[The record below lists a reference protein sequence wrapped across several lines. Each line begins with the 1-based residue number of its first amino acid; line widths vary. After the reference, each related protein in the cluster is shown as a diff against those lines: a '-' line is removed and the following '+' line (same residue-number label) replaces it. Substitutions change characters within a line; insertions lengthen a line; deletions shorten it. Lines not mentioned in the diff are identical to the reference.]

1 MPDAARLARL
11 FCLGVGPALVVG
23 GIVGLAVGSS
33 DLATGDRLPTH
44 DFGPLFAFN
53 GWHHVLHLATGLL
66 LLAGLAGRRAAAAA
80 TLAFG
85 AVYAVLT
92 PLAVLDGDDA
102 LNVVYSDMPDNFIH
116 LTLAVLGLAIGL
128 AASPRCASAGPDR
141 GRSPGRCSRSRRGP
155 RARSAGA

>member
-1 MPDAARLARL
+1 MPDAPRLAAH

-23 GIVGLAVGSS
+23 GLVGLAAGSS
-33 DLATGDRLPTH
+33 DMATGDTLPTH

-53 GWHHVLHLATGLL
+53 GWHHVLHLTTGLL
-66 LLAGLAGRRAAAAA
+66 LLAGLAGRRAAVGV

-85 AVYAVLT
+85 AFYAVLT
-92 PLAVLDGDDA
+92 PLAVLDGDDV

-128 AASPRCASAGPDR
+128 APRCASG
-141 GRSPGRCSRSRRGP
+141 GRSPGR
-155 RARSAGA
+155 